1 MQKNK
6 QTSSGKIIFISLLVM
21 VLALTSFAW
30 LDQKDHLESAYAAI
44 QSGDNDLAKLHIS
57 KLRDLNKPSKNK
69 ATLLM
74 AACEYGNNEIINNL
88 LKLGADVNFTVEG
101 ELTPL
106 ELFCSRGYESGSAT
120 LSMLLN
126 AGAKQSQYKEMPPI
140 LHLANK
146 FESMTEEQ
154 LTVATEEVVLLLKNG
169 APLQYEKTTILH
181 LAAQNNMAEF
191 FDMLVHTKQG
201 LPLLA
206 VKDADGLTPWN
217 VAVRY
222 SAIDVQKVI
231 RALEEEGSLPESE
244 SGQPGI

>member
-21 VLALTSFAW
+21 ALALTSFAW

-44 QSGDNDLAKLHIS
+44 QSGDNNLAKLHIG
-57 KLRDLNKPSKNK
+57 KLKDLNKPSKNK

-74 AACEYGNNEIINNL
+74 VACEYGNKEIIKNL
-88 LKLGADVNFTVEG
+88 LDLGADVNYTVG
-101 ELTPL
+101 DELTPL
-106 ELFCSRGYESGSAT
+106 EIFCSKGYEAGVEA
-120 LSMLLN
+120 LSLLLD

-140 LHLANK
+140 LHLASK
-146 FESMTEEQ
+146 FDSMTEEQ
-154 LTVATEEVVLLLKNG
+154 LAVATEAVVVLLKKG
-169 APLQYEKTTILH
+169 APLQYEHTTILH

-206 VKDADGLTPWN
+206 VKDANGMTPWN

-231 RALEEEGSLPESE
+231 RALEEEGSEDFE
-244 SGQPGI
+244 AEIE